1 MYGLLVGIQLI
12 SILVLISAIVFIFQ
26 GGATDSKR
34 LMLAFMAAELVHNTG
49 FLFELMAKTKEA
61 AMVAI
66 KVEYLGS
73 SIVAIVFMMF
83 IFVYCDTKRHQAFS
97 RFLLLCGV
105 AVIAMVWSGDY
116 HNLYYKEVD
125 YVQTGIFPHVKLT
138 YGPGFYFYFLFCVI
152 IPWGAAVCVL
162 IKSIRKEKSAKRI
175 RKLWTIIGG
184 GIFAFSML
192 GVYLLNLF
200 PAGYDPT
207 PASMAM
213 MFSVLVF
220 LLWNNK
226 DFDLTKT
233 AAQTVFNSLGSCMIT
248 LDENLRVMMY
258 NREAKKLFPTLKELE
273 PISRVENFPTQILE
287 KGKEKSFQFEDRYY
301 EGEVHAVTDYE
312 DLVRGYTISVTDV
325 TATYEHIRELE
336 DMRQC
341 AEEANQAKTDFLANM
356 SHEIRTPMN
365 TIVGMSDVLME
376 EQDGNKIKDYAR
388 DIKTAAWNLLT
399 IINDILDL
407 SKVEAGKMELV
418 EEVYEIKSL
427 ASDLEKMFEVVVKKK
442 GLELQIEL
450 AENVPERVNGDMGRI
465 RQILINLIN
474 NAIKF
479 TNEGYIKLSVSAE
492 KTEEDS
498 VLLRFEVKDTGI
510 GIKPEDLEVIFES
523 FRQADM
529 KRNRKNEGTGLGLTI
544 SKQLTHLM
552 GGEISLQSEYGK
564 GTTFTVRIKQGR
576 VEEKQPAEQEKEKI
590 NKAGVTFTAP
600 GYRILI
606 VDDNAVNRKVAK
618 AMLKY
623 YNVEIDEAESGKQA
637 IEYVCNKAYD
647 MILMDHMMPQMDGM
661 EATKIIRNDCGE
673 KGETVTIV
681 AVTANVLQG
690 AQEMYI
696 QNGFDDFLSKP
707 FDRRLLDELLD
718 KWIPKEIRG

>member
-1 MYGLLVGIQLI
+1 MYSLLITIQVI
-12 SILVLISAIVFIFQ
+12 SILVLICAIVFIFQ
-26 GGATDSKR
+26 GGATESKR
-34 LMLAFMAAELVHNTG
+34 FMLAFMAAELVHNAG

-66 KVEYLGS
+66 KIEYLGS

-83 IFVYCDTKRHQAFS
+83 IFVYCDTKRNRAFS
-97 RFLLLCGV
+97 RFLLVCGV
-105 AVIAMVWSGDY
+105 SVIAMVWTGEY
-116 HNLYYKEVD
+116 HDLYYKEVD
-125 YVQTGIFPHVKLT
+125 YVQTGIFPHVELT
-138 YGPGFYFYFLFCVI
+138 YGPGFYFYFLFCII

-162 IKSIRKEKSAKRI
+162 IKSIRKEKSIKRI

-192 GVYLLNLF
+192 GLYLLNIF
-200 PAGYDPT
+200 PQGYDPT
-207 PASMAM
+207 PASMAI

-233 AAQTVFNSLGSCMIT
+233 AAQTVFNSLGSSMIT

-258 NREAKKLFPTLKELE
+258 NREAKKMFPMLKELE
-273 PISRVENFPTQILE
+273 PLSSVTDFPKQILE
-287 KGKEKSFQFEDRYY
+287 GGKEKNFKFGDRYY

-312 DLVRGYTISVTDV
+312 QLVRGYTISITDV
-325 TATYEHIRELE
+325 TSTFEHIQELE
-336 DMRQC
+336 EMRQR

-365 TIVGMSDVLME
+365 TIVGMSDILME

-388 DIKTAAWNLLT
+388 DIKTAAWNLLA

-407 SKVEAGKMELV
+407 SKVEAGKMELM
-418 EEVYEIKSL
+418 EETYEIKSL
-427 ASDLEKMFEVVVKKK
+427 TSDLEKMFEVVVKKK
-442 GLELQIEL
+442 GLAFQIKLE
-450 AENVPERVNGDMGRI
+450 ENVPEKLNGDMGRI
-465 RQILINLIN
+465 RQVLINLIN

-479 TNEGYIKLSVSAE
+479 TNEGSVQVAISAE
-492 KTEEDS
+492 KTENNEVFLQFD
-498 VLLRFEVKDTGI
+498 VKDTGI

-544 SKQLTHLM
+544 SKQLIHLM
-552 GGEISLQSEYGK
+552 GGEISLQSKYGE
-564 GTTFTVRIKQGR
+564 GTTFTVRIKQR
-576 VEEKQPAEQEKEKI
+576 IVEQEKPSEEKTE
-590 NKAGVTFTAP
+590 KTKKSEVSFTAP

-606 VDDNAVNRKVAK
+606 VDDNAMNRKVAK

-623 YNVEIDEAESGKQA
+623 YKVEMDEAESGKQA
-637 IEYVCNKAYD
+637 IECVCNQSYD

-661 EATKIIRNDCGE
+661 EATKIIRNECGE
-673 KGETVTIV
+673 IGAKAIIV
-681 AVTANVLQG
+681 AVTANAIQG

-707 FDRRLLDELLD
+707 FDRTRLDELL
-718 KWIPKEIRG
+718 KRWIPKEARE